1 MLSHP
6 DFRGPGAT
14 SGNFSAPVFVVTRVG
29 APRYMVLLENS
40 HRMNSRGQWDFL
52 RTAARDLVMRGLP
65 SSAHLGV
72 VLFNEAAHVAHPLAL
87 LGEAGKSRTR
97 QSVALQIK
105 SKHALSPSEGSC
117 VQCAVA
123 RAVESLGEGG
133 VLILI
138 SRADNISVDLLPLLI
153 KHRLQL
159 FSIALP
165 EAGVTAVGSKSL
177 ERLAHASGGSA
188 ALVVPETLQDE
199 DSPPISFF
207 VALQDA
213 FRNVLQ
219 RTVPLSP
226 FLIHESDY
234 LSFEEGRDRKVGHF
248 VVDRFARRETQ
259 FRVYFRDQLESY
271 IRALTVDSEVGSS
284 YSTIMDSSAS
294 SHYLGVY
301 DVPYD
306 EPGNAGLAWRYS
318 LDRLPSPQRR
328 NSHIV
333 QVTSQ
338 APSDQEELEVKVT
351 TNLAGHKVDVNLEQP
366 LILFVEVRQAGQAV
380 SGARVLCD
388 LQLVEGEAG
397 RVGTT
402 FTLELWDNGAGD
414 PDMAAGD
421 GVYSKYMSR
430 LAGSGLYRLRVQVLS
445 NQDFPAMVKTRGSF
459 EGTSLGP
466 FTRIVK
472 GNSFRVSSI
481 APHYRARVPPSRIL
495 DLSVSVVSSSQQLE
509 FEWSAPGSDYDEGRP
524 TSYLLYQS
532 TDPVLY
538 TGAALPP
545 SLLVESFSGVRG
557 AGGKEAH
564 RCGPFAA

>member
-1 MLSHP
+1 MVLSHP
-6 DFRGPGAT
+6 DFRGSGAL
-14 SGNFSAPVFVVTRVG
+14 SGNFSAPSFRLTRVG
-29 APRYMVLLENS
+29 SPRYMLLLENS

-65 SSAHLGV
+65 SNAHLGV
-72 VLFNEAAHVAHPLAL
+72 ILFNEAAHVAHPLAL
-87 LGEAGKSRTR
+87 LGEVRTR
-97 QSVALQIK
+97 QSIALQIK
-105 SKHALSPSEGSC
+105 SKHALSPSHGSC

-123 RAVESLGEGG
+123 RAVESLGEDG
-133 VLILI
+133 VLVLI
-138 SRADNISVDLLPLLI
+138 SRAPNVSLDLLPLLV

-165 EAGVTAVGSKSL
+165 DSVETAAGSKSL
-177 ERLAHASGGSA
+177 ERLAHASGGSSD
-188 ALVVPETLQDE
+188 LVVSDTLQDD
-199 DSPPISFF
+199 DSPPISYF

-213 FRNVLQ
+213 LRDVLQ
-219 RTVPLSP
+219 RTLPLSP

-271 IRALTVDSEVGSS
+271 IRALTVDSEVGNS
-284 YSTIMDSSAS
+284 YSTIMDSMVSQ
-294 SHYLGVY
+294 HYLGVY

-318 LDRLPSPQRR
+318 LDRLPSPRRR

-351 TNLAGHKVDVNLEQP
+351 TNLVGHIVNVNLEQP

-388 LQLVEGEAG
+388 LQLVEGETG
-397 RVGTT
+397 REGTT
-402 FTLELWDNGAGD
+402 FTLELSDNGAGD
-414 PDMAAGD
+414 PDLQAGD

-430 LAGSGLYRLRVQVLS
+430 LAGPGLYKLRIQVLS
-445 NQDFPAMVKTRGSF
+445 NQDFPAMVKTREGY

-466 FTRIVK
+466 FTRIIK
-472 GNSFRVSSI
+472 GNSFRVLSI

-509 FEWSAPGSDYDEGRP
+509 FSWSAPGCDYDEGRP

-532 TDPVLY
+532 TDPALF
-538 TGAALPP
+538 TGTALPP

-564 RCGPFAA
+564 RSTVC

>member
-1 MLSHP
+1 M
-6 DFRGPGAT
+6 
-14 SGNFSAPVFVVTRVG
+14 TRVG
-29 APRYMVLLENS
+29 APRYMLLLENS
-40 HRMNSRGQWDFL
+40 RQMNSRGQWDFL
-52 RTAARDLVMRGLP
+52 RTASRDLVMRGLP
-65 SSAHLGV
+65 PTAHLGV

-165 EAGVTAVGSKSL
+165 ETGETARGSKSL

-188 ALVVPETLQDE
+188 SLVVPDTLQDQ

-284 YSTIMDSSAS
+284 YSTIMDSSTS

-306 EPGNAGLAWRYS
+306 APGNAGLAWRYS
-318 LDRLPSPQRR
+318 LDRLPSPRRR

-351 TNLAGHKVDVNLEQP
+351 TNLVGHRVDVNLEQP

-388 LQLVEGEAG
+388 LQLAEGEAG
-397 RVGTT
+397 RAGTT

-414 PDMAAGD
+414 PDMVAGD

-430 LAGSGLYRLRVQVLS
+430 LAGPGLYRLRVQVLS
-445 NQDFPAMVKTRGSF
+445 NQDFPAMVKTRDSF

-532 TDPVLY
+532 TDPALY
-538 TGAALPP
+538 TGTALPP

-557 AGGKEAH
+557 AGGREAH
-564 RCGPFAA
+564 RCVI

>member
-1 MLSHP
+1 
-6 DFRGPGAT
+6 
-14 SGNFSAPVFVVTRVG
+14 
-29 APRYMVLLENS
+29 
-40 HRMNSRGQWDFL
+40 
-52 RTAARDLVMRGLP
+52 MRGLP
-65 SSAHLGV
+65 PTAHLGV

-165 EAGVTAVGSKSL
+165 ETGETARGSKSL

-188 ALVVPETLQDE
+188 SLVVPDTLQDQ

-284 YSTIMDSSAS
+284 YSTIMDSSTS

-306 EPGNAGLAWRYS
+306 APGNAGLAWRYS
-318 LDRLPSPQRR
+318 LDRLPSPRRR

-351 TNLAGHKVDVNLEQP
+351 TNLVGHRVDVNLEQP

-388 LQLVEGEAG
+388 LQLAEGEAG
-397 RVGTT
+397 RAGTT

-414 PDMAAGD
+414 PDMVAGD

-430 LAGSGLYRLRVQVLS
+430 LAGPGLYRLRVQVLS
-445 NQDFPAMVKTRGSF
+445 NQDFPAMVKTRDSF

-532 TDPVLY
+532 TDPALY
-538 TGAALPP
+538 TGTALPP

-557 AGGKEAH
+557 AGGREAH
-564 RCGPFAA
+564 RCVI

>member
-6 DFRGPGAT
+6 DFQGTRAI
-14 SGNFSAPVFVVTRVG
+14 SGNFSAPFFTVTRVG
-29 APRYMVLLENS
+29 APRYMLLLENS
-40 HRMNSRGQWDFL
+40 RQMNSRGQWDFL
-52 RTAARDLVMRGLP
+52 RTASRDLVMRGLP
-65 SSAHLGV
+65 PTAHLGV

-117 VQCAVA
+117 IQCAVA

-165 EAGVTAVGSKSL
+165 ETGETARGSKSL

-188 ALVVPETLQDE
+188 SLVVPDTLQDQ

-284 YSTIMDSSAS
+284 YSTIMDSSTS

-306 EPGNAGLAWRYS
+306 APGNAGLAWRYS
-318 LDRLPSPQRR
+318 LDRLPSPRRR

-351 TNLAGHKVDVNLEQP
+351 TNLVGHRVDVNLEQP

-388 LQLVEGEAG
+388 LQLAEGEAG
-397 RVGTT
+397 RAGTT

-414 PDMAAGD
+414 PDMVAGD

-430 LAGSGLYRLRVQVLS
+430 LAGPGLYRLRVQVLS
-445 NQDFPAMVKTRGSF
+445 NQDFPAMVKTRDSF

-532 TDPVLY
+532 TDPTLY
-538 TGAALPP
+538 TGTALPP

-557 AGGKEAH
+557 AGGREAH
-564 RCGPFAA
+564 RCVI